1 MLGSL
6 FALFLF
12 GQIIAGRLDYN
23 EEREQEGLAPVSF
36 PAYLT
41 SPHFMEA
48 TTENWESEFL
58 QMGAYVFL
66 TIFLFQKGSSES
78 KDPDEKAPQD
88 DDPREL

>member
-1 MLGSL
+1 VNTFFRNNGLSLVLGSL

-23 EEREQEGLAPVSF
+23 EEREQEGLVPVGFS
-36 PAYLT
+36 AYLT

-58 QMGAYVFL
+58 QMGALRLPDDFP
-66 TIFLFQKGSSES
+66 FSKGIVRVEGSG
-78 KDPDEKAPQD
+78 
-88 DDPREL
+88 